1 MRYFMAKFSKILCC
15 RGGTLRQRALL
26 CVQQLLLNM
35 YRTGTMYNLSQLQ
48 TGIKVVIRQTFQ
60 MSENVG
66 EMTRCVAY
74 LQTWLFNPT
83 YFSCNGTRRH
93 AIKGWVLRFKCF
105 TEKKKMRGNAY
116 SEGILCNFVFLISR
130 SLE

>member
-15 RGGTLRQRALL
+15 RGGALL
-26 CVQQLLLNM
+26 QRTLLCAQQLLLNM
-35 YRTGTMYNLSQLQ
+35 YRTGAMYNLSQLQ

-74 LQTWLFNPT
+74 LQTWLFNSP
-83 YFSCNGTRRH
+83 YFSCNGTGCH
-93 AIKGWVLRFKCF
+93 AIKDWVPRFKSF
-105 TEKKKMRGNAY
+105 TEKGEEMRTLKAFC
-116 SEGILCNFVFLISR
+116 SFAFLMPR
-130 SLE
+130 KLE